1 MRNISIVFVLLFIG
15 LAAFGQDLPQH
26 MTEQE
31 KKLMPVYL
39 ERERTPKGIT
49 TPPDFPVR
57 AAAEWEEMQGVVIS
71 WQSYPSV
78 LTEIVRHSVNEGRV
92 YIVTDYASSAQSTL
106 SSAGVSL
113 DSVVFINEPTNSVWI
128 RDFGPNNVYAYN
140 TDSLLFVDWEY
151 NRPRPSDD
159 VVPAAVAEEL
169 GVTLYENTQDPYR
182 IVGTGGNFMSD
193 GFGMGFS
200 SRLLLDESP
209 WHTEQEVKEIF
220 QQFMGID
227 EYVFMDTLPYDGIH
241 HIDMHMKLLDEET
254 LLVGQYPEGVADG
267 PQIEEN
273 LQFVIDNF
281 QSVFGTPFKVVR
293 IPMPADE
300 NGNYP
305 DSYYA
310 DYLTYTNALI
320 LNKLVLVPIYGLTSD
335 EPALDIY
342 REAMPG
348 YNVVGINSS
357 ATIPASGAIH
367 CITHELGAYEPLLM
381 SHQALTTDDAAN
393 RDYNV
398 TAYLEHKTGIANA
411 QVMYR
416 TGAEEFIS
424 LPMTNNQDSSTLWHA
439 QLPVGD
445 QPKSTTVEYYIKA
458 SAENGKEQVRPIT
471 APEGFWSFTVDEN
484 VNMPPVA
491 NAGADQTVAE
501 EEVVTLNASNSTDPN
516 ADELTYNWFTDA
528 DIVLNNPTEVQTTF
542 EAPQVPADTTIQ
554 VYLTVSDGQLTSEM
568 DTVHITILDA
578 NGIRQPEKAFSWNL
592 YPNPT
597 TNSVYLAFDNKE
609 PRLVRIVNANGVTLL
624 QEVPKTGHQVFQ
636 LNTESFSAGV
646 YMVQVVFEG
655 GVETQRLMI
664 K

>member
-1 MRNISIVFVLLFIG
+1 MRNISIVFVFLFIG
-15 LAAFGQDLPQH
+15 LATFGQDLPQH

-39 ERERTPKGIT
+39 ERDLTPKGIT

-78 LTEIVRHSVNEGRV
+78 LTEIVRHSVDEGRV
-92 YIVTDYASSAQSTL
+92 YIVTNYPSSAQSTL
-106 SSAGVSL
+106 TSAGISL

-128 RDFGPNNVYAYN
+128 RDFGPNNVYAHN
-140 TDSLLFVDWEY
+140 TDSLLFVDWKY
-151 NRPRPSDD
+151 NRPRPYDD

-200 SRLLLDESP
+200 SRLLLNETP
-209 WHTEQEVKEIF
+209 WLTEQEVKEVF
-220 QQFMGID
+220 RQFIGID
-227 EYVFMDTLPYDGIH
+227 EYAFMETLPYDGIH

-273 LQFVIDNF
+273 LQYVLDNF

-320 LNKLVLVPIYGLTSD
+320 LNKLVLVPTYGLASD

-367 CITHELGAYEPLLM
+367 CISHELGAYEPLLI
-381 SHQALTTDDAAN
+381 SHQALTTTDVAN
-393 RDYNV
+393 RNYMV
-398 TAYLEHKTGIANA
+398 TAYLEHKTEIADA

-416 TGAEEFIS
+416 TGNEEFIP
-424 LPMTNNQDSSTLWHA
+424 LQMTNDQDSSTLWHA
-439 QLPVGD
+439 QLPVNN

-458 SAENGKEQVRPIT
+458 AAENGKQQVRPIT
-471 APEGFWSFTVDEN
+471 APEGFWSCTRDEH
-484 VNMPPVA
+484 VNMPPSA

-501 EEVVTLNASNSTDPN
+501 ESVVALDASNSTDPN

-528 DIVLNNPTEVQTTF
+528 DITFSNPAEAQATF
-542 EAPQVPADTTIQ
+542 EAPQVAADTTIQ
-554 VYLTVSDGQLTSEM
+554 LYLTVSDGQLTSEP
-568 DTVHITILDA
+568 DTVSVTILDG
-578 NGIRQPEKAFSWNL
+578 NSIHQLEKALSWNL
-592 YPNPT
+592 YPNPA
-597 TNSVYLAFDNKE
+597 TNSVYLAFTSEE
-609 PRLVRIVNANGVTLL
+609 PQMVRIVNTNGATLL
-624 QEVPKTGHQVFQ
+624 QEVPQGGRGIFQ
-636 LNTESFSAGV
+636 LNTESFVSGL
-646 YMVQVVFEG
+646 YLVQVVFEH
-655 GVETQRLMI
+655 GVETQRLI
-664 K
+664 VK